1 VVATSDRPAAQ
12 RVAAAWTATAIAE
25 AFRDQGQDVLL
36 LLDSVTRFA
45 MAQRELGLAAGEPP
59 TTRGYPPSVFNMLPR
74 LVERTGRT
82 NCGSITAFYT
92 ILVEGDDD
100 NEPISDA
107 LRGLLDGHI
116 MLSRDLAAESHWPP
130 IDLLGSLSRLQPHL
144 ISPEMNKA
152 AAAARR
158 HLSEYRRHADLIS
171 IGAYRAGSDPQVDA
185 AIAMR
190 EPLRQFLIQDAEEL
204 ASIDQ
209 SQASLI
215 QLMRVADANNA
226 AAQIPAADAPV
237 DDQQDP
243 VSQEVDQESHQVAR
257 GQ

>member
-1 VVATSDRPAAQ
+1 
-12 RVAAAWTATAIAE
+12 
-25 AFRDQGQDVLL
+25 
-36 LLDSVTRFA
+36 
-45 MAQRELGLAAGEPP
+45 
-59 TTRGYPPSVFNMLPR
+59 MLPR

-82 NCGSITAFYT
+82 SRGSITAFYT
-92 ILVEGDDD
+92 VLVEGDDD

-116 MLSRDLAAESHWPP
+116 MLSRALAAESHWPP

-144 ISPEMNKA
+144 ISPEMKQA
-152 AAAARR
+152 TATARR

-190 EPLRQFLIQDAEEL
+190 EPLRQFLIQDAQEL

-209 SQASLI
+209 SQESLI
-215 QLMRVADANNA
+215 QLIRVADANNA
-226 AAQIPAADAPV
+226 AAQVPTTKDPV
-237 DDQQDP
+237 DDQQNP
-243 VSQEVDQESHQVAR
+243 VAQ
-257 GQ
+257 